1 MWLLRPLI
9 FATLFG
15 VVLAGFGYAQPTQ
28 PSDVQQRMTNALNSA
43 KNSADQ
49 LQQHH
54 KALVEGFIR
63 AASPQEAQRVLD
75 EVIAN
80 SNGALTLFGE
90 NSEVMNGITSL
101 LGYIDDRRKNAES
114 QVGADPRWLAR
125 AENWRSQADLV
136 RKLRQQMLGETDRA
150 KGVLEQLRRDRKF
163 IEDIIASE
171 GVERARK
178 EMENALNNLRD
189 LGNNLADAVK
199 AAEEQQKRIQAPA
212 S

>member
-1 MWLLRPLI
+1 
-9 FATLFG
+9 
-15 VVLAGFGYAQPTQ
+15 
-28 PSDVQQRMTNALNSA
+28 
-43 KNSADQ
+43 
-49 LQQHH
+49 
-54 KALVEGFIR
+54 
-63 AASPQEAQRVLD
+63 
-75 EVIAN
+75 
-80 SNGALTLFGE
+80 
-90 NSEVMNGITSL
+90 
-101 LGYIDDRRKNAES
+101 
-114 QVGADPRWLAR
+114 
-125 AENWRSQADLV
+125 
-136 RKLRQQMLGETDRA
+136 MLGETDRA